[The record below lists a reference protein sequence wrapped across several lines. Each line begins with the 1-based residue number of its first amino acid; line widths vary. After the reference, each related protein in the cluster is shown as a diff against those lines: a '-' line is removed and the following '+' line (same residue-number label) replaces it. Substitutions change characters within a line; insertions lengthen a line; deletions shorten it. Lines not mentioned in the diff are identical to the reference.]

1 MRLDLVLLEGGGALL
16 SARSY
21 AAHAGSGLYPLRLF
35 DENSRGGTEMAT
47 VYVIQAEGD
56 TPFVKQRVLRRL
68 PSNGYT
74 YWLRRHHF
82 AGAKP
87 EEQMIAQAMDQCQVV
102 LAILSPAILESAT
115 SIKEIDIALA
125 DRRTLI
131 VFQIAALDE
140 QGAARLPQKL
150 WTLPKVD
157 LTLEG
162 EEEAVRLLVALL
174 PPVNGASADEET
186 PREAERIEW
195 NEEIFSAALASA
207 TDRHDHARVD
217 SLVTAIV
224 GHLGHRP
231 HAYPPQDAYADLQKL
246 RQEREFELMGRYGEA
261 VIASG
266 TRKDRVRRLFAQA
279 LIETKEYNRA
289 GDVLQS
295 IIEEPDSSQKEVFEA
310 HGLVGRTFKQR
321 YVEAP
326 NKPEAA
332 ELLRR
337 AIAAYESVYEQD
349 RGQFWHGVNAA
360 SCMLRAER
368 DGIAAAP
375 PGRAQEIA
383 QQIVED
389 LDRLSQASALE
400 VWDCASRVEALLALG
415 RYDEAERALD
425 VYVNHPDMTAFEV
438 SSTFRQFDQVLKL
451 GRSQQGDSILGPL
464 RGVVE
469 RYRAG
474 KIQAHHTVTQTLALE
489 SQPKAAATRPLLVRL
504 SNPGWTPRHVP
515 DLVIQTRLG
524 KIVTA
529 RGSEASVRALLEDS
543 MVISVEESRPAGS
556 IECER
561 SMPFIKIAAEYAN
574 AAGMYKERGD
584 SALIAIIDNGIDV
597 LHRAFLDVNGNSRV
611 VGIWDQTA
619 LGGTPPRGFSYGT
632 FHDAAAVAGYVKTKV
647 LPPGLGRN
655 DRGHGTH
662 VASIAGGRAVGVFAG
677 GVAPEAKLL
686 FVVSGGSG
694 PIGYSQSHIE
704 ALAFI
709 DGIAAELNMPVVVNL
724 SQGMNAG
731 AHDGKSSLEVAFD
744 AFSESG
750 RRQGRVVVKS
760 AGNERAKNGHAKVT
774 MLPDSLEQLKW
785 QRAAG
790 ADYSERIELWWSS
803 ADEIEFR
810 LGDPFANWSSWVGT
824 TVPEC
829 KGTFSKGGPFNLV
842 FTKRHIDNGDSLLLI
857 AVGDATGAAA
867 IGDWLL
873 EMRSG
878 AVTEGEIHCW
888 IERSQGVPSSFLNH
902 ADQEMTLS
910 IPGTASSVI
919 AVGAVDASTPI
930 QVGAFSSYGPTRDGQ
945 KKPLVSAP
953 GLNVHAA
960 QGGTEEN
967 IFPDS
972 GTSMAAPHVSGAIAL
987 LLSKTAKSGKIPSGN
1002 QIASALRQKTQN
1014 YNGRWDRGQGYG
1026 VIDVASLLT
1035 AFD

>member
-1 MRLDLVLLEGGGALL
+1 MGLVLVFFPVRRDLSPCKEPVTHGKSDLFPLLPLDDDSKEG
-16 SARSY
+16 S
-21 AAHAGSGLYPLRLF
+21 
-35 DENSRGGTEMAT
+35 DMAT
-47 VYVIQAEGD
+47 VYVIHAED
-56 TPFVKQRVLRRL
+56 DASFVKQHVLRRL
-68 PSNGYT
+68 PSNGYDC
-74 YWLRRHHF
+74 WLRRHHF
-82 AGAKP
+82 SGAKP
-87 EEQMIAQAMDQCQVV
+87 EEPAIAQAMDQCQVI
-102 LAILSPAILESAT
+102 LAILSPAILVSPVSME
-115 SIKEIDIALA
+115 EIDIALA

-131 VFQIAALDE
+131 VVQIAALDE
-140 QGAARLPQKL
+140 QEPARLPPKL
-150 WTLPKVD
+150 RTLPKVD
-157 LTLEG
+157 FTVEG

-174 PPVNGASADEET
+174 PPVVGASADAET
-186 PREAERIEW
+186 PGDAERIEW
-195 NEEIFSAALASA
+195 NEEIFSAELANA

-217 SLVTAIV
+217 ALVVAIIH
-224 GHLGHRP
+224 HLVHRP
-231 HAYPPQDAYADLQKL
+231 YAYPQERAYPDLHRL
-246 RQEREFELMGRYGEA
+246 RQEREFELMSRYGEA
-261 VIASG
+261 VLASG

-279 LIETKEYNRA
+279 LIETREFGRA
-289 GDVLQS
+289 LDVLQS
-295 IIEEPDSSQKEVFEA
+295 IIDESDSSEKEVFEA
-310 HGLVGRTFKQR
+310 YGLVGRTFKQR
-321 YVEAP
+321 YVETP
-326 NKPEAA
+326 NEPGAV

-337 AIAAYESVYEQD
+337 AIAAYESVYAQD
-349 RGQFWHGVNAA
+349 RTQFWHGVNAA

-368 DGIAAAP
+368 DGIAAAS

-383 QQIVED
+383 KQIVED
-389 LDRLSQASALE
+389 LDRLSQAGDLE

-438 SSTFRQFDQVLKL
+438 SSTFRQFDQVLEL
-451 GRSQQGDSILGPL
+451 GRSQHGDSILGRL

-469 RYRAG
+469 RYRTG
-474 KIQAHHTVTQTLALE
+474 KIQVPIARTLALE
-489 SQPKAAATRPLLVRL
+489 SDHKATATRPFLVRV

-543 MVISVEESRPAGS
+543 MVISVEESLPAGS

-561 SMPFIKIAAEYAN
+561 SMPFIRIAAEYAN
-574 AAGMYKERGD
+574 AAGMYKETGD
-584 SALIAIIDNGIDV
+584 RALIAIIDDGIDV
-597 LHRAFLDVNGNSRV
+597 LHKVFLDANGNSRI

-619 LGGTPPRGFSYGT
+619 SGGIPPTGFSYGT
-632 FHDAAAVAGYVKTKV
+632 FHDAAAIARYVKTKIV
-647 LPPGLGRN
+647 PQGLGRN

-662 VASIAGGRAVGVFAG
+662 VASIAGGCAAGDFAG
-677 GVAPEAKLL
+677 GVAPDAKLL
-686 FVVSGGSG
+686 VVVSGGSG
-694 PIGYSQSHIE
+694 PIGYSQTHIE

-709 DGIAAELNMPVVVNL
+709 DRFAAGLNLPVVVNL

-774 MLPDSLEQLKW
+774 MLPDSLEYLKW
-785 QRAAG
+785 QRTTG

-824 TVPEC
+824 TAPKC
-829 KGTFSKGGPFNLV
+829 QGAFSKGGPFHLV
-842 FTKRHIDNGDSLLLI
+842 FTKRHIDNGDSQLLI
-857 AVGDATGAAA
+857 TLGDATGAAA
-867 IGDWLL
+867 LGDWLL

-878 AVTEGEIHCW
+878 TVTEGGEIHCW

-930 QVGAFSSYGPTRDGQ
+930 HVGAFSSYGPTRDGQ
-945 KKPLVSAP
+945 KKPIVSAP
-953 GLNVHAA
+953 GLNVNAA
-960 QGGTEEN
+960 KGGTEEDV
-967 IFPDS
+967 FPDS
-972 GTSMAAPHVSGAIAL
+972 GTSMAAPHVTGAVAL

-1026 VIDVASLLT
+1026 VIDVAALLA